1 MRIAFGRKDMEEKSK
16 GKKIAVISVAV
27 SAVLLLAIVLIG
39 ALDQI
44 NGWLLGVLRLLRPV
58 LIGLAVSYLCNP
70 YFRFFE
76 RKVFFKL
83 RPPSLR
89 RTLSLICTYL
99 LVLLIIALILLLI
112 IPQLLESIA
121 QFASNYDAYLASAIR
136 QVNKTITAINDLA
149 SRATGNDTPL
159 LELLEI
165 GNLRQKVSA
174 LFGTEG
180 KSLMEYLT
188 SIDIKPITAMI
199 SEFFDVLADSLFG
212 FFISLYLLSTKEKR
226 YAQIMKLRRAL
237 FNDKANAHITRFC
250 TIADRSFGGFLE
262 GKLLDSLII
271 GVLAYVALSIFGI
284 PYALLLSTFIG
295 ITNIVPII
303 GPIIGAIPSALIL
316 LLSAPEKVIPFIVIV
331 IVLQQLDGNVI
342 GPKILGNNTGVS
354 SLCVMIAITM
364 MGSLWGFVGM
374 LLGVPLFAT
383 LLELT
388 DEYVVAR
395 LQKKGLPSG
404 VENYY
409 SNDALVDPSRNAHL
423 TTDKAVQK
431 LERRALRISRKQE
444 NGEKPTRLEKLTLDF
459 YSFLRSKRLIAEM
472 TDEEQTRYSA
482 EEARKLALR
491 QAEEYLQKRRTE
503 QELSADDVQSKTGK
517 ENA

>member
-1 MRIAFGRKDMEEKSK
+1 M
-16 GKKIAVISVAV
+16 
-27 SAVLLLAIVLIG
+27 
-39 ALDQI
+39 
-44 NGWLLGVLRLLRPV
+44 
-58 LIGLAVSYLCNP
+58 
-70 YFRFFE
+70 
-76 RKVFFKL
+76 
-83 RPPSLR
+83 
-89 RTLSLICTYL
+89 
-99 LVLLIIALILLLI
+99 
-112 IPQLLESIA
+112 
-121 QFASNYDAYLASAIR
+121 
-136 QVNKTITAINDLA
+136 
-149 SRATGNDTPL
+149 
-159 LELLEI
+159 
-165 GNLRQKVSA
+165 
-174 LFGTEG
+174 
-180 KSLMEYLT
+180 
-188 SIDIKPITAMI
+188 
-199 SEFFDVLADSLFG
+199 
-212 FFISLYLLSTKEKR
+212 
-226 YAQIMKLRRAL
+226 
-237 FNDKANAHITRFC
+237 
-250 TIADRSFGGFLE
+250 
-262 GKLLDSLII
+262 
-271 GVLAYVALSIFGI
+271 
-284 PYALLLSTFIG
+284 
-295 ITNIVPII
+295 
-303 GPIIGAIPSALIL
+303 IL